1 MAPGFTYYVTTLG
14 PISPVTLFSN
24 NIIAEAGNSVF
35 TVLDTATIH
44 IWTVRL
50 CGTTLLLLARASV
63 PFFGTR
69 NRSSAAILALS
80 QLLPAELPEVWKL
93 LFSHRCERARMAA
106 LLRLQ
111 VPKKVPTCEREEEM
125 WFRIALKTEI

>member
-24 NIIAEAGNSVF
+24 NLIAESVF
-35 TVLDTATIH
+35 TVLDTATVH
-44 IWTVRL
+44 IWTLRL
-50 CGTTLLLLARASV
+50 CGTTLLLPARASV

-80 QLLPAELPEVWKL
+80 QLLPAELPEVWKS

-106 LLRLQ
+106 LLRLR
-111 VPKKVPTCEREEEM
+111 VPKTGTDARARRGSVVSHCIEN
-125 WFRIALKTEI
+125 